1 MARTFTT
8 DYTTRYTTD
17 GSGWQLG
24 VGDFE
29 TYGNYDIPSRE
40 EIIQSVNIWNSIN
53 MPLLIDNKNKGGKD
67 MRYLYEV
74 ILVNPK
80 NDAFE
85 IDVFVAKTET
95 SALMQ
100 AYDEYSKVLEN
111 IEFDDLKT
119 QCRILMEWKKEKD
132 LKKAI
137 ETIKEAVE

>member
-1 MARTFTT
+1 MSYKDTLTFASNTT
-8 DYTTRYTTD
+8 DSGCITTSNAGLNYYTYANPIVD
-17 GSGWQLG
+17 NGLINLASQ
-24 VGDFE
+24 
-29 TYGNYDIPSRE
+29 N
-40 EIIQSVNIWNSIN
+40 IINE
-53 MPLLIDNKNKGGKD
+53 KEGED

-74 ILVNPK
+74 ILVNPI
-80 NDAFE
+80 NDAYE
-85 IDVFVAKTET
+85 IFTVVAKSET

-100 AYDEYSKVLEN
+100 AYDEHSKVLEN